1 MAFIDIE
8 HGSAFRC
15 YDILEK
21 FFFFF
26 LRGDIKSHGDQF
38 DDKFLR
44 NGLW

>member
-26 LRGDIKSHGDQF
+26 AWGYKIAWRSI
-38 DDKFLR
+38 
-44 NGLW
+44 

>member
-21 FFFFF
+21 FFFF

-44 NGLW
+44 NGLWW